1 MAKNDFSLLYPV
13 DSNLPPTHIYPVA
26 AGTTSSI
33 NAGEFVLKALGTV
46 ASGKAAKAFTAS
58 QSLQPS
64 TGTDYI
70 VGLAMSTSTE
80 TTTATG
86 YVEVMEMSPNLVF
99 IGNPD
104 VVATWGQTTGS
115 QSQTTY
121 NNLVGSRVLIKVTA
135 GVHTLL
141 AADNVNNGLVVEYLD
156 VTQFPGKAAF
166 SLRAG
171 NLYKA

>member
-1 MAKNDFSLLYPV
+1 MAKNDFSLLYPS
-13 DSNLPPTHIYPVA
+13 SNNFPSTHQYVVA
-26 AGTTSSI
+26 PGTTSSI
-33 NAGEFVLKALGTV
+33 NAGEFVLKVGLGKGANSWV
-46 ASGKAAKAFTAS
+46 KAFTAT
-58 QSLQPS
+58 QALQPS

-86 YVEVMEMSPNLVF
+86 YVEVAEMSPNQVF
-99 IGNPD
+99 LGAPK
-104 VVATWGQTTGS
+104 VVATFGQTAGS

-121 NNLVGSRVLIKVTA
+121 NNLVGARVLIDVTA

-141 AADNVNNGLVVEYLD
+141 AADNVNNGVVLEYLD
-156 VTQFPGKAAF
+156 VFQFPGKAAF